1 MTHFA
6 GKMVRVIVLC
16 AITVMLLAGFA
27 VAAEA
32 EQAVAVGATT
42 GSSLRMR
49 AKASTSSSIIT
60 NLDKGVAVAVLD
72 KSIDGWYKVSYD
84 GNSGFV
90 SADYLILDKDN
101 VFETYG
107 RVNGDVVNVR
117 AAANTDSEIVTSVY
131 RGTVVTVNGFE
142 NGWYKITCEYGTQGF
157 IRSDFLDLTADSK
170 PVTVTAAEAAEASAS
185 GTAIMDL
192 AMQHKGTRYV
202 WGGSAPGGFDC
213 SGYTM
218 YVYKQFGYS
227 LPHTASGQWK
237 SGIGT
242 KVTSIGA
249 LQPGDLVFFNDP
261 SRNAG
266 KACSHVG
273 IYIGNGQ
280 HIHASSA
287 KNGVVISDLTSGYYN
302 RYFIGGIHV

>member
-6 GKMVRVIVLC
+6 GKMARVFLLS

-49 AKASTSSSIIT
+49 ASAATSASIVTT
-60 NLDKGVAVAVLD
+60 LDKGVAVAVMD

-101 VFETYG
+101 IFETYG
-107 RVNGDVVNVR
+107 RVSGDSVNVR
-117 AAANTDSEIVTSVY
+117 ADSTTESEIVTALY
-131 RGTVVTVNGFE
+131 CGTVVSVNGFKD
-142 NGWYKITCEYGTQGF
+142 GWYKITCEYGTEGF
-157 IRSDFLDLTADSK
+157 IRSDFLALTADSK
-170 PVTVTAAEAAEASAS
+170 PVTVTAEEAAEASAAGS
-185 GTAIMDL
+185 AIVDL
-192 AMQHKGTRYV
+192 AMKHKGTRYT

-242 KVTSIGA
+242 KVSSISA
-249 LQPGDLVFFNDP
+249 LQPGDLVFFNDS

-287 KNGVVISDLTSGYYN
+287 KSGVVVSDLTSGYYN